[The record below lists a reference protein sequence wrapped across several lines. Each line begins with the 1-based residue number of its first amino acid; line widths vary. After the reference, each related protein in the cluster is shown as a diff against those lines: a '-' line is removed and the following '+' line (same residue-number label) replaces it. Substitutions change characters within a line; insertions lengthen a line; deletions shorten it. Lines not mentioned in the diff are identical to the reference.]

1 MNEKKY
7 RGTYHEYTDSTDVGA
22 DKTLMTAE
30 SLKVVN
36 KGKELWQRGNET
48 GDQALMDQGHAMAEA
63 ERAKYG
69 YSGGANG
76 GAYNPFEL
84 DQGSAKGSSASSAS
98 SYTTSPTWRA
108 PYEQQQRS
116 AVRKIESQ
124 EPFSYAPETDPTYQ
138 QYRDTY
144 TRMGEKARDDTI
156 GVLRSRGGGQ
166 VSSYAAIAAQQAEEA
181 YMQELADKVP
191 ELRQL
196 AYQMWLDEGD
206 RARSDLR
213 MYDALN
219 SSDAAR
225 WGATVLTPYL
235 QDRSYAF
242 DREQYQDSRAD
253 TEWEQNFKEQVRQD
267 GLDKEEKDR
276 TERQDNT
283 NYDRQLQ
290 KAGLLVNTIGDYSGY
305 AELFGLD
312 AAKVEA
318 MVAEYAKDKA
328 LTEAQAARELAD
340 WYAQYGDLNKL
351 QELGVN
357 TSYLEQQRDGMQA
370 SGGATPP
377 SVPKTPVEKDLGG
390 LSYSDLLSRISHINP
405 GVTAAQMNALYNE
418 IDRALDAGSITQA
431 QYTELGKRLGY
442 K

>member
-7 RGTYHEYTDSTDVGA
+7 RGTYREYTDSTDVGA
-22 DKTLMTAE
+22 DKTLMAPK
-30 SLKVVN
+30 SPKVAD
-36 KGKELWQRGNET
+36 KGKELWQ
-48 GDQALMDQGHAMAEA
+48 QGHIHAMAEA

-98 SYTTSPTWRA
+98 SYTTSPTWSA
-108 PYEQQQRS
+108 PYERQQRS

-213 MYDALN
+213 MYDALKRVPEF
-219 SSDAAR
+219 A
-225 WGATVLTPYL
+225 GMVLPV
-235 QDRSYAF
+235 A
-242 DREQYQDSRAD
+242 
-253 TEWEQNFKEQVRQD
+253 
-267 GLDKEEKDR
+267 G
-276 TERQDNT
+276 ER
-283 NYDRQLQ
+283 
-290 KAGLLVNTIGDYSGY
+290 GIS
-305 AELFGLD
+305 E
-312 AAKVEA
+312 
-318 MVAEYAKDKA
+318 
-328 LTEAQAARELAD
+328 
-340 WYAQYGDLNKL
+340 
-351 QELGVN
+351 
-357 TSYLEQQRDGMQA
+357 S
-370 SGGATPP
+370 P
-377 SVPKTPVEKDLGG
+377 GG
-390 LSYSDLLSRISHINP
+390 L
-405 GVTAAQMNALYNE
+405 
-418 IDRALDAGSITQA
+418 
-431 QYTELGKRLGY
+431 RLGAF
-442 K
+442 